1 MDIRPIRSETDYKLA
16 LQAVEPWFDH
26 EPDPDSEEGAR
37 FDVLITLIEAWE
49 RKQYPILP
57 PDPIEAI
64 RFRME
69 QQGLGVADLEPM
81 IGQRNRVYEVL
92 AGRRSLTL
100 PMIRRLH
107 AQLGI
112 PAEVLIGASSPEST
126 ALDA

>member
-26 EPDPDSEEGAR
+26 EPDPDSDEGAR

-49 RKQYPILP
+49 RKQYPVLP

-112 PAEVLIGASSPEST
+112 PAEVLIGAP
-126 ALDA
+126 DAEDSLA

>member
-26 EPDPDSEEGAR
+26 EPDPDSDEGAR

-49 RKQYPILP
+49 RKQYPVLP

-107 AQLGI
+107 AQPGI
-112 PAEVLIGASSPEST
+112 PAEVLIGAP
-126 ALDA
+126 DAEDSLA